1 MIPAEYEQWVE
12 QARARVRER
21 MADSQAHFGLGTYAR
36 YEIDLPSAT
45 IRFLDSAG
53 RERVR
58 ADLQISGSW
67 SPASETWMWGWE
79 NQSVPEITVSRL
91 REVREAGHD
100 KGIDS
105 LKASIVECDE
115 GGAWSL
121 ASLAADILDAQCV
134 YRVVREHSHLYLLLF
149 SIQKLM

>member
-1 MIPAEYEQWVE
+1 MMSTEYEQWVE
-12 QARARVRER
+12 AARARVRER
-21 MADSQAHFGLGTYAR
+21 MADSQTRFGLGTYGR

-45 IRFLDSAG
+45 IRFLDAAG
-53 RERVR
+53 RDRVR
-58 ADLQISGSW
+58 ADLQIAGSW
-67 SPASETWMWGWE
+67 SPASETWMWSWE
-79 NQSVPEITVSRL
+79 NQSVPELAVLRL

-100 KGIDS
+100 KGVDS

-134 YRVVREHSHLYLLLF
+134 YRVAGQHSHLYLLLF